1 MEPINL
7 SNRSDSDE
15 RPIKSKNRSMFDA
28 IRCIQKTYDITFEQA
43 RSLFWQM
50 TEKAQQTWMQS

>member
-1 MEPINL
+1 MNPQFIHT
-7 SNRSDSDE
+7 SNIHD

-28 IRCIQKTYDITFEQA
+28 IRCIQATYNITFEQA

-50 TEKAQQTWMQS
+50 TEDAQKTWMAS